1 MQKLACWARSISM
14 FLAAISLALIAILI
28 PVGVA
33 ARYGLNAPIGW
44 IEPVA
49 AILLVAFTFL
59 SAAVTMADRL
69 HVCVNTFTNMLPA
82 RLRIINANVV
92 HVLLLALLVAMAVAS
107 WELVQSTL
115 GQSLP
120 EVPALPAAVVYAV
133 VPLGFGLMALMVLA
147 NLLAQRLEE
156 NSQDKADLQ
165 LD

>member
-1 MQKLACWARSISM
+1 M
-14 FLAAISLALIAILI
+14 FLAASALALIAILI

-33 ARYGLNAPIGW
+33 ARYVVNAPIGW

-49 AILLVAFTFL
+49 AILLVAFTFF

-69 HVCVNTFTNMLPA
+69 HVCVNTFVVMLPKP
-82 RLRIINANVV
+82 LRVINANVV
-92 HVLLLALLVAMAVAS
+92 HVMLLALLVILAVAS
-107 WELVQSTL
+107 WELVESTL
-115 GQSLP
+115 GQALP

-156 NSQDKADLQ
+156 NDDKADLL